1 MKIRKGLIYI
11 IKNSINN
18 KVYIGQTTL
27 SMEDRWKTHLKPSV
41 SKQRGSYK
49 IYNAMNKYGKENFY
63 CELLEENIPVEELN
77 DREIYYI
84 EKYNSF
90 ENGYNSTK
98 GGDGRFINKEYDI
111 KNIISQYESGFTTTE
126 IAKQYDVCGTTISRI
141 LHANN
146 IELRKDGR
154 KLSDDIADEIIKLAN
169 IHTYNEIASLYN
181 VDEKTIRR
189 FLLRHGFRKYKKRV
203 S

>member
-1 MKIRKGLIYI
+1 M
-11 IKNSINN
+11 
-18 KVYIGQTTL
+18 YIGQTTL